1 MSLGQL
7 LHQPYTYSV
16 TELILLVKIKE
27 LQYKQ
32 V

>member
-7 LHQPYTYSV
+7 LYQPNTYSV
-16 TELILLVKIKE
+16 TELILLVKTKE